1 MASRKLKP
9 AIEKSNRQWAWQ
21 FLRRNQGYR
30 QAYTFL
36 GALSDSQRDI
46 FFKLIQ
52 NRLGSYSEIWS
63 ELGSLPVK
71 LFDKSSFWGLKEE
84 HETLDDFI
92 RSELRPFSK
101 ATKSAQHI
109 EQKKDDLVL
118 RVAPEFRAG
127 SYGLFHWV
135 DPAIESMT
143 PEEADSIWFY
153 SVPLEF
159 ALNRSPWLDDAG
171 FSFEKSEWQ
180 GVSLGA
186 LMGSENPVASETVQ
200 SKEMRNRPVQSEMLP
215 LKKGIN
221 GAVFEIN
228 NFSSPASYHFA
239 DGQRIPIGRDPD
251 PLSLDGDTLVRAT
264 FDVGLPIE
272 YQLEA
277 VKACLIAHQQELQQ
291 AGFIDAL
298 PSRKARQGV
307 FESYI
312 QILDLHEQGVSDLD
326 IAIRLKKLEN
336 DVYIDAQGKKNKN
349 FIDPKKPDLATA
361 QEHTS
366 TIRKQL
372 ERARHLRDQGYRS
385 LALQL
390 AD

>member
-1 MASRKLKP
+1 MANRKSIH
-9 AIEKSNRQWAWQ
+9 AVERSNRQWAWQ

-36 GALSDSQRDI
+36 GALSDGQRDI
-46 FFKLIQ
+46 FLKLIQ
-52 NRLGSYSEIWS
+52 NQIGLYSEIWS
-63 ELGSLPVK
+63 ELGLLPVK
-71 LFDKSSFWGLKEE
+71 LFDKQFLWGVKEE

-92 RSELRPFSK
+92 RSEFRPFSTAK
-101 ATKSAQHI
+101 KSAQYI
-109 EQKKDDLVL
+109 AQEIDNLVL
-118 RVAPEFRAG
+118 RVAPEYRAG

-153 SVPLEF
+153 SVPLESS
-159 ALNRSPWLDDAG
+159 LTRTPWLDDKG
-171 FSFEKSEWQ
+171 FSFEKS
-180 GVSLGA
+180 VAVGA
-186 LMGSENPVASETVQ
+186 TIGNQHGAASEAVEP
-200 SKEMRNRPVQSEMLP
+200 KENRNRPVQAEMLP

-228 NFSSPASYHFA
+228 NFSSPASYHPV
-239 DGQRIPIGRDPD
+239 DGQRIPIGSDPV

-272 YQLEA
+272 YQLET
-277 VKACLIAHQQELQQ
+277 VKAYLIAHQQELQQ

-298 PSRKARQGV
+298 PSRKGRQGV

-326 IAIRLKKLEN
+326 IAIKLKNLES
-336 DVYIDAQGKKNKN
+336 DIYIDAQGKKNKN
-349 FIDPKKPDLATA
+349 FIDPKNPDWATA
-361 QEHTS
+361 QEHTNV
-366 TIRKQL
+366 IRKQL
-372 ERARHLRDQGYRS
+372 ERARYLRDYGYRS
-385 LALQL
+385 LALQWV
-390 AD
+390 D